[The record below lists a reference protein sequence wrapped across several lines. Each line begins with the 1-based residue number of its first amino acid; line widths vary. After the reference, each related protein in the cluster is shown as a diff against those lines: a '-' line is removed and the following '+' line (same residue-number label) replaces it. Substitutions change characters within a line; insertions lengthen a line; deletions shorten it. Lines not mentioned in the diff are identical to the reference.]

1 MEEKLDKIKVW
12 TNNHSHH
19 GMGFF
24 GWLALVFIVLKLTGY
39 INWSWWYVLAP
50 IWAPAVAILS
60 LLAIVL
66 GVLAVYAYFDKKQS
80 KETADI
86 DSYTIII
93 SKDPIEEK
101 TDTVTDKN
109 TAETGAKKKKSKRK
123 PRTKENGGESITTEK
138 SGSTQGTETANK

>member
-19 GMGFF
+19 EMGFF
-24 GWLALVFIVLKLTGY
+24 GWLALVLIVLKLTGY
-39 INWSWWYVLAP
+39 INWSWGYVLAP
-50 IWAPAVAILS
+50 IWAPAVVILS
-60 LLAIVL
+60 LLVVVL

-109 TAETGAKKKKSKRK
+109 TAETSTKKKKSKRK